1 MESTS
6 MSRTYFQFINQA
18 QTFLGTFA
26 VVASLRTLLK
36 LDVLDNAWPT
46 FSDTKLSGRRRK
58 WTHAEKELGQDGNI
72 AC

>member
-1 MESTS
+1 

-58 WTHAEKELGQDGNI
+58 
-72 AC
+72 